1 MLLLFKIFLDVQF
14 GVGVYQYPGADAE
27 GFVHQTKNQLLV
39 KTLLEHIRKK
49 GAVDVV
55 HTSRWLFDDAV
66 DAPFAVINQIV
77 SQCCVFY
84 KINICD

>member
-27 GFVHQTKNQLLV
+27 GFVHQLKNQLLV
-39 KTLLEHIRKK
+39 KTLLKHIMKK

-66 DAPFAVINQIV
+66 DAPFAAINQ
-77 SQCCVFY
+77 
-84 KINICD
+84 KIFHYCLF